1 MNTKNILKDIPID
14 DEKLNYD
21 PLNISFGDEI
31 IKTDTSDIKKAKR
44 EKNKIDEKVIRTKID
59 NNFYKIQKGNN
70 TRYEVIV
77 DFGRINGKQKKV
89 KKTFQYKKEA
99 EKWKRNTETQ
109 RDKAKEY
116 NIEVSLTGVTF
127 KEAAEDYYKNVEKL
141 VEKGVRTDGYL
152 NQLRIQN
159 DHFNEFFCGERTK
172 YVKLIQ
178 TKQIKEY
185 FEWEI
190 GRGYSKKSIQKY
202 KSHLKA
208 IWNFMLQDKIHY
220 GVEEN
225 VVELAAIE
233 MNDSDFKAVAL
244 NYLQLNELIDE
255 AVKLEDPS
263 FLFLVV
269 FSLTQCLRRG
279 ELCGLQWGDIDWD
292 TKKITIQ
299 HNRVQ
304 IVTNEVLKLPKT
316 NKKRVIE
323 LHTAGYETLKLY
335 KEWQEEILGR
345 NVKPNEFVMKNEI
358 NLLQNYNPHVGKVS
372 RVWKEIFNKIN
383 KQRVKNKKEKIPYC
397 RLHDGRHTYIT
408 LGTHGIKKT
417 DGTIIPPCSLFQ
429 LFESAGHEL
438 PPEFKNTSTT
448 VYNEDLGDRWDV
460 TRFWNDTVFIK
471 INDRWNEE
479 QQKRQD
485 YLDGLPEKERNEIE
499 KKKQKR
505 YEKAKNE
512 RMNGKE
518 QPRERLII
526 YR

>member
-1 MNTKNILKDIPID
+1 MNQKNILKDVSVD
-14 DEKLNYD
+14 TEKLNFV
-21 PLNISFGDEI
+21 PLEFEIGDEV
-31 IKTDTSDIKKAKR
+31 IKTDSSEIQKTKR
-44 EKNKIDEKVIRTKID
+44 EKSKSDKKAVRIKID

-77 DFGRINGKQKKV
+77 DFGRVNGKQKKV

-99 EKWKRNTETQ
+99 EKWKRNTEAQ
-109 RDKAKEY
+109 RDKAKEH
-116 NIEVSLTGVTF
+116 NIEISLTGITF
-127 KEAAEDYYKNVEKL
+127 KEAADDYYKSVEKL
-141 VEKGVRTDGYL
+141 VEKGIRSDGYL

-185 FEWEI
+185 FDWEVE
-190 GRGYSKKSIQKY
+190 REYSKKSIQKY

-208 IWNFMLQDKIHY
+208 IWDFMLQDKIYY

-225 VVELAAIE
+225 VVDLAAIE
-233 MNDSDFKAVAL
+233 MKNSDFQAVAL
-244 NYLQLNELIDE
+244 NYQQLNELINE

-279 ELCGLQWGDIDWD
+279 ELCGLQWGDINWD
-292 TKKITIQ
+292 TKKVMIQ

-304 IVTNEVLKLPKT
+304 IATNEVLKLPKT
-316 NKKRVIE
+316 EKKRVIE

-335 KEWQEEILGR
+335 KEWQEKILGR
-345 NVKPNEFVMKNEI
+345 KVKSNEFVLQTEI
-358 NLLQNYNPHVGKVS
+358 NLLQCYNPHVGKIS

-383 KQRVKNKKEKIPYC
+383 KQRVKNKKEEIPYC

-408 LGTHGIKKT
+408 LGSHGIKKT
-417 DGTIIPPCSLFQ
+417 DGVIIPPCSLFQ

-438 PPEFKNTSTT
+438 PFELKNTSTT

-460 TRFWNDTVFIK
+460 TRFWNDAVFIK
-471 INDRWNEE
+471 ISNRWNEE
-479 QQKRQD
+479 NQKRQD
-485 YLDGLPEKERNEIE
+485 YLDELEEKERNKIE
-499 KKKQKR
+499 ERKRKR
-505 YEKAKNE
+505 YEKARTE
-512 RMNGKE
+512 RMKGKE
-518 QPRERLII
+518 KPRERLII